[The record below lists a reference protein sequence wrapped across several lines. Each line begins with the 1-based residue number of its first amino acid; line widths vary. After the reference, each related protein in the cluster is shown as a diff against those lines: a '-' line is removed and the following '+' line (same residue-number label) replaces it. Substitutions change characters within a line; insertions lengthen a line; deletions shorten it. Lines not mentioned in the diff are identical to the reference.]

1 MLSCEMKIIACVVLL
16 LAQPRI
22 QEHFEKVKCIAFCY
36 SPLDGSPLW
45 VLLMYGGWEFGLR
58 WC

>member
-1 MLSCEMKIIACVVLL
+1 MKIIACVVLL